1 MKYGGEVGEE
11 EDILATPN
19 LYLYFF
25 FFFFF
30 RYILVEMKTTIT
42 FCLCQVRATRRI

>member
-1 MKYGGEVGEE
+1 MEYGGVVGEE

-25 FFFFF
+25 IFF
-30 RYILVEMKTTIT
+30 RYILVEMKATIT